1 MASIIPKYNFIY
13 KKDNSTR
20 LKRYSDA
27 QLFNLGYGD
36 VMSTDPNAADP
47 TITSRYFSGS
57 ASDTQVRALKTAFK
71 SYAADS
77 DVYQTYVNGQY
88 ETNLLSIPS
97 IFYGSSIER
106 GSVELSVFNS
116 SGSIAGKLVDIHR
129 DGELIE
135 VTGSNIGSV
144 AGFVLYNEGFI
155 FLTGSWSVS
164 SSLNSEVF
172 INNGPT
178 ETFKWKY
185 FAGGLDFFG
194 LRAPQSCSFDIN
206 FKGINRIPSLMIF
219 AHAEK
224 GELNHSNNPTYI
236 KSGSYSYTTGSNS
249 FKESE
254 TVEIKNI
261 VQSPFMSASANFAKE
276 TYINKIGI
284 YDKDKNLIAVAKLA
298 TPVRKTENREY
309 TFKLKIDF

>member
-1 MASIIPKYNFIY
+1 MASNIPKYNFIY
-13 KKDNSTR
+13 KKDNGTR

-27 QLFNLGYGD
+27 QFTNLAYGD
-36 VMSTDPNAADP
+36 VMSTDPNVSSP
-47 TITSRYFSGS
+47 TISSRYFSGS

-77 DVYQTYVNGQY
+77 DVYQKYLDGQFQ
-88 ETNLLSIPS
+88 TNLISIPS

-106 GSVELSVFNS
+106 GSVELSVFNI
-116 SGSIAGKLVDIHR
+116 SGSLAGKLVDIHR

-135 VTGSNIGSV
+135 IVGSNTGSV

-155 FLTGSWSVS
+155 FLTGSWGVS
-164 SSLNSEVF
+164 SSINQEVF
-172 INNGPT
+172 INNGASDS
-178 ETFKWKY
+178 FKWKY
-185 FAGGLDFFG
+185 FGAGLDFDS

-206 FKGINRIPSLMIF
+206 FKGTNRIPSLMMF

-236 KSGSYSYTTGSNS
+236 KSGSYSYITGSNS
-249 FKESE
+249 FIESE

-261 VQSPFMSASANFAKE
+261 VQSPFISASANFAKE

-309 TFKLKIDF
+309 TFKLKLDF